1 MVDFYGISDVGLHRK
16 KNEDSYMA
24 SFNLDGDFLAL
35 VCDGI
40 GGAKAGDIASKMVAD
55 YFLEEFKN
63 SCSFDSLNSAIDY
76 LNKHIEKINKQV
88 FDLSINNEEYF
99 GMGTTLSGILI
110 TEHGTLSINV
120 GDSRTYGVID
130 KKLFR
135 LTSDHTLVNQMLE
148 RGEITY
154 DESLNHPKRHY
165 LVKAIGVFENI
176 KCDIHR
182 VKDMDYFLICSD
194 GLCGYVSDEEII
206 RIMNSYEYNS
216 CEDKAR
222 ALLDFSLLKGGYDN
236 ITVIIVKH

>member
-1 MVDFYGISDVGLHRK
+1 MIDFYGISDVGLHRK
-16 KNEDSYMA
+16 KNEDSYMT
-24 SFNLDGDFLAL
+24 SFNKDGDFLAL

-40 GGAKAGDIASKMVAD
+40 GGAKAGDVASKMVTD
-55 YFLEEFKN
+55 YFLAEFKE
-63 SCSFDSLNSAIDY
+63 STSFESLDSAIDY
-76 LNKHIEKINKQV
+76 LNENIEKINRLV
-88 FDLSINNEEYF
+88 FNLSMNNEECF
-99 GMGTTLSGILI
+99 GMGTTISGVLI
-110 TEHGTLSINV
+110 TKHGVLSINV
-120 GDSRTYGVID
+120 GDSRTYGILD

-165 LVKAIGVFENI
+165 LVKAIGVFESV
-176 KCDIHR
+176 KCDIHK
-182 VKDMDYFLICSD
+182 VKDMDYFMICSD
-194 GLCGYVSDEEII
+194 GLCGYVDDEEII

-236 ITVIIVKH
+236 VTVIVIKH